1 MGDFSESQE
10 GTAKKKG
17 KILSEWW
24 HRTRYQWDGQELT
37 EFCRPVFEKLLAE
50 EPEEEY
56 RKYARLLLEAAAA
69 AGITR
74 DEPGEFTLDELTTNA
89 YTDWEA
95 EQLYLGDRV
104 KVLLPA
110 WYQNGRVLEQGSCQ
124 RLDEERERRRNE
136 RNGGSVMAV
145 QRIIGVD
152 FGTST
157 SVIRVKRYEN
167 GKPAGVGEK
176 LETGSVVF
184 NGMYPMVP
192 TLIQRVGD
200 STYYGYDAQIAKK
213 KAVLYQGFK
222 VKLESEIPEEREEA
236 RALTEEFLGYLARCY
251 REQSEGGHLGEP
263 QDEEKTLV
271 SYPVKWSDETKSFMV
286 EAAARAGFPNVEGL
300 DEARAAIHAAALQ
313 SEEYLKKQRYLQ
325 PGKVSTILL
334 IDMGA
339 GTTDLVL
346 CRYTPGEAPKNEILC
361 TWPKAGEVLFGG
373 QEVDGSCK
381 NFVRSRLPE
390 EAAPLLKN
398 FDNSRF
404 KAWKEN
410 LVSPA
415 LLRGDVV
422 DGFSDLD
429 SSLEMMGVDVEDY
442 GLNRKE
448 LERFAG
454 EYLRGLPQL
463 VRGCIR
469 EAGIRPAEVELVI
482 LTGGHSQW
490 YFTQESFWHGRS
502 RRSARRCCRRLRRIQ
517 ERSF

>member
-1 MGDFSESQE
+1 
-10 GTAKKKG
+10 
-17 KILSEWW
+17 
-24 HRTRYQWDGQELT
+24 
-37 EFCRPVFEKLLAE
+37 
-50 EPEEEY
+50 
-56 RKYARLLLEAAAA
+56 
-69 AGITR
+69 
-74 DEPGEFTLDELTTNA
+74 
-89 YTDWEA
+89 
-95 EQLYLGDRV
+95 
-104 KVLLPA
+104 
-110 WYQNGRVLEQGSCQ
+110 
-124 RLDEERERRRNE
+124 
-136 RNGGSVMAV
+136 MAV

-236 RALTEEFLGYLARCY
+236 RALTEDFLGYLARCY
-251 REQSEGGHLGEP
+251 RE
-263 QDEEKTLV
+263 
-271 SYPVKWSDETKSFMV
+271 
-286 EAAARAGFPNVEGL
+286 
-300 DEARAAIHAAALQ
+300 Q

-346 CRYTPGEAPKNEILC
+346 CRYTPGEAPKNESLC

-373 QEVDGSCK
+373 QEVDGILK

-490 YFTQESFWHGRS
+490 YFTGELLAGKKPEICEALLPQIAADPGRIILISRPQETVALGLAYTPQSAKFSVSDEIQRQEIPADRGPVCADTSSTAEKRGEQAVKSAQGSGAGEKEPGFMDKVESALDKINWSQVGYATMRIMQILSGRG
-502 RRSARRCCRRLRRIQ
+502 
-517 ERSF
+517 

>member
-1 MGDFSESQE
+1 
-10 GTAKKKG
+10 
-17 KILSEWW
+17 
-24 HRTRYQWDGQELT
+24 
-37 EFCRPVFEKLLAE
+37 
-50 EPEEEY
+50 
-56 RKYARLLLEAAAA
+56 
-69 AGITR
+69 
-74 DEPGEFTLDELTTNA
+74 
-89 YTDWEA
+89 
-95 EQLYLGDRV
+95 
-104 KVLLPA
+104 
-110 WYQNGRVLEQGSCQ
+110 
-124 RLDEERERRRNE
+124 
-136 RNGGSVMAV
+136 MAV

-222 VKLESEIPEEREEA
+222 VKLESEIPEER
-236 RALTEEFLGYLARCY
+236 
-251 REQSEGGHLGEP
+251 
-263 QDEEKTLV
+263 
-271 SYPVKWSDETKSFMV
+271 
-286 EAAARAGFPNVEGL
+286 
-300 DEARAAIHAAALQ
+300 
-313 SEEYLKKQRYLQ
+313 
-325 PGKVSTILL
+325 
-334 IDMGA
+334 
-339 GTTDLVL
+339 
-346 CRYTPGEAPKNEILC
+346 
-361 TWPKAGEVLFGG
+361 
-373 QEVDGSCK
+373 
-381 NFVRSRLPE
+381 E

-490 YFTQESFWHGRS
+490 YFTGELLAGKKPEICEALLLQIAADPGRIILISRPQETVALGLAYQKLSIILSDVQETEKLEAQKEEKKLEAQKEGKKLEVKKNGTVIFIIEPAAKWFGWVAGTRYVFSLGSKEVRLKSDKNVSVYKTINLEEGSYES
-502 RRSARRCCRRLRRIQ
+502 RLKVYGKDMPEKNAHVR
-517 ERSF
+517 

>member
-1 MGDFSESQE
+1 
-10 GTAKKKG
+10 
-17 KILSEWW
+17 
-24 HRTRYQWDGQELT
+24 
-37 EFCRPVFEKLLAE
+37 
-50 EPEEEY
+50 
-56 RKYARLLLEAAAA
+56 
-69 AGITR
+69 
-74 DEPGEFTLDELTTNA
+74 
-89 YTDWEA
+89 
-95 EQLYLGDRV
+95 
-104 KVLLPA
+104 
-110 WYQNGRVLEQGSCQ
+110 
-124 RLDEERERRRNE
+124 
-136 RNGGSVMAV
+136 MAV

-325 PGKVSTILL
+325 PGKASTILL

-373 QEVDGSCK
+373 QEVDGILK

-429 SSLEMMGVDVEDY
+429 
-442 GLNRKE
+442 
-448 LERFAG
+448 
-454 EYLRGLPQL
+454 YLRGLPQL

-490 YFTQESFWHGRS
+490 YFTGELLAGKKPEICEALLPQIAADPGRIILISRPQETVALGLAYTPQSAKFSVSDEIQRQEIPADRGPVCADTSSTAEKRGEQAVKSAQGSGAGEKEPGFMDKVESALDKINWSQVGYATMRIMQILSGRG
-502 RRSARRCCRRLRRIQ
+502 
-517 ERSF
+517 

>member
-1 MGDFSESQE
+1 
-10 GTAKKKG
+10 
-17 KILSEWW
+17 
-24 HRTRYQWDGQELT
+24 
-37 EFCRPVFEKLLAE
+37 
-50 EPEEEY
+50 
-56 RKYARLLLEAAAA
+56 
-69 AGITR
+69 
-74 DEPGEFTLDELTTNA
+74 
-89 YTDWEA
+89 
-95 EQLYLGDRV
+95 
-104 KVLLPA
+104 
-110 WYQNGRVLEQGSCQ
+110 
-124 RLDEERERRRNE
+124 
-136 RNGGSVMAV
+136 MAV

-222 VKLESEIPEEREEA
+222 VKLESEIPEER
-236 RALTEEFLGYLARCY
+236 
-251 REQSEGGHLGEP
+251 
-263 QDEEKTLV
+263 
-271 SYPVKWSDETKSFMV
+271 
-286 EAAARAGFPNVEGL
+286 
-300 DEARAAIHAAALQ
+300 
-313 SEEYLKKQRYLQ
+313 
-325 PGKVSTILL
+325 
-334 IDMGA
+334 
-339 GTTDLVL
+339 
-346 CRYTPGEAPKNEILC
+346 
-361 TWPKAGEVLFGG
+361 
-373 QEVDGSCK
+373 
-381 NFVRSRLPE
+381 E

-482 LTGGHSQW
+482 LTGGHSQR
-490 YFTQESFWHGRS
+490 YFTGELLAGKKPEICEALLPQIAADPGRIILISRPQETVALGLAYQKLSIILSDVQETEKLEAQKEEKKLEAQKEGKKLEVKKNGTVIFIIEPAAKWFGWVAGTRYVFSLGSKEVRLKSDKNVSVYKTINLEEGSYELRLKVYGKDMPEKNGEGLEEKTMQMNVKHDKVTKVFCVNKSFRTQ
-502 RRSARRCCRRLRRIQ
+502 LVITYD
-517 ERSF
+517 

>member
-1 MGDFSESQE
+1 
-10 GTAKKKG
+10 
-17 KILSEWW
+17 
-24 HRTRYQWDGQELT
+24 
-37 EFCRPVFEKLLAE
+37 
-50 EPEEEY
+50 
-56 RKYARLLLEAAAA
+56 
-69 AGITR
+69 
-74 DEPGEFTLDELTTNA
+74 
-89 YTDWEA
+89 
-95 EQLYLGDRV
+95 
-104 KVLLPA
+104 
-110 WYQNGRVLEQGSCQ
+110 
-124 RLDEERERRRNE
+124 
-136 RNGGSVMAV
+136 MAV

-152 FGTST
+152 FGTNT

-222 VKLESEIPEEREEA
+222 VKLESEIPEER
-236 RALTEEFLGYLARCY
+236 
-251 REQSEGGHLGEP
+251 
-263 QDEEKTLV
+263 
-271 SYPVKWSDETKSFMV
+271 
-286 EAAARAGFPNVEGL
+286 
-300 DEARAAIHAAALQ
+300 
-313 SEEYLKKQRYLQ
+313 
-325 PGKVSTILL
+325 
-334 IDMGA
+334 
-339 GTTDLVL
+339 
-346 CRYTPGEAPKNEILC
+346 
-361 TWPKAGEVLFGG
+361 
-373 QEVDGSCK
+373 
-381 NFVRSRLPE
+381 E

-490 YFTQESFWHGRS
+490 YFTGELLAGKKPEICEALLPQIAADPGRIILISRPQETVALGLVYTPQSAKFSVSDEIQRQEIPADRGPVCADTSSTAEKRGEQAVKSAQGSGAGEKEPGFMDKVESALDKINWSQVGYATMRIMQILSGRG
-502 RRSARRCCRRLRRIQ
+502 
-517 ERSF
+517 

>member
-1 MGDFSESQE
+1 
-10 GTAKKKG
+10 
-17 KILSEWW
+17 
-24 HRTRYQWDGQELT
+24 
-37 EFCRPVFEKLLAE
+37 
-50 EPEEEY
+50 
-56 RKYARLLLEAAAA
+56 
-69 AGITR
+69 
-74 DEPGEFTLDELTTNA
+74 
-89 YTDWEA
+89 
-95 EQLYLGDRV
+95 
-104 KVLLPA
+104 
-110 WYQNGRVLEQGSCQ
+110 
-124 RLDEERERRRNE
+124 
-136 RNGGSVMAV
+136 MAV

-236 RALTEEFLGYLARCY
+236 
-251 REQSEGGHLGEP
+251 
-263 QDEEKTLV
+263 
-271 SYPVKWSDETKSFMV
+271 
-286 EAAARAGFPNVEGL
+286 
-300 DEARAAIHAAALQ
+300 
-313 SEEYLKKQRYLQ
+313 
-325 PGKVSTILL
+325 
-334 IDMGA
+334 
-339 GTTDLVL
+339 
-346 CRYTPGEAPKNEILC
+346 
-361 TWPKAGEVLFGG
+361 
-373 QEVDGSCK
+373 
-381 NFVRSRLPE
+381 
-390 EAAPLLKN
+390 APLLKN

-454 EYLRGLPQL
+454 EYLRGLPKL

-490 YFTQESFWHGRS
+490 YFTGELLAGKKPEICEALLPQIAADPGRIILISRPQETVVLGLAYQKLSIILSDVQETEKLEAQKEEKKLEAQKEGKKLEVKKNGTVIFIIEPAANWFGWVAGTRYVFSLGSKEVRLKSDKNVSVYKTINLEEGSYELRLKVYGKDMPEKNGEGLEEKTMQMNVKHDKVTKVFCVNKSFRTQ
-502 RRSARRCCRRLRRIQ
+502 LVITYD
-517 ERSF
+517 

>member
-1 MGDFSESQE
+1 
-10 GTAKKKG
+10 
-17 KILSEWW
+17 
-24 HRTRYQWDGQELT
+24 
-37 EFCRPVFEKLLAE
+37 
-50 EPEEEY
+50 
-56 RKYARLLLEAAAA
+56 
-69 AGITR
+69 
-74 DEPGEFTLDELTTNA
+74 
-89 YTDWEA
+89 
-95 EQLYLGDRV
+95 
-104 KVLLPA
+104 
-110 WYQNGRVLEQGSCQ
+110 
-124 RLDEERERRRNE
+124 
-136 RNGGSVMAV
+136 MAV

-325 PGKVSTILL
+325 PGKASTILL

-373 QEVDGSCK
+373 QEVDGILK

-390 EAAPLLKN
+390 EVAPLLKN

-490 YFTQESFWHGRS
+490 YFTGELLAGKKPEICEALLPQIAADPGRIILISRPQETVALGLVYTPQSAKFSVSDEIQRQEIPADRGPVCADTSSTAEKRGEQAVKSAQGSGAGEKEPGFMDKVESALDKINWSQVGYATMRIMQILSGRG
-502 RRSARRCCRRLRRIQ
+502 
-517 ERSF
+517 

>member
-1 MGDFSESQE
+1 M
-10 GTAKKKG
+10 
-17 KILSEWW
+17 
-24 HRTRYQWDGQELT
+24 
-37 EFCRPVFEKLLAE
+37 
-50 EPEEEY
+50 
-56 RKYARLLLEAAAA
+56 
-69 AGITR
+69 
-74 DEPGEFTLDELTTNA
+74 
-89 YTDWEA
+89 
-95 EQLYLGDRV
+95 
-104 KVLLPA
+104 
-110 WYQNGRVLEQGSCQ
+110 
-124 RLDEERERRRNE
+124 RRR
-136 RNGGSVMAV
+136 RSSAIRSNGAM
-145 QRIIGVD
+145 
-152 FGTST
+152 
-157 SVIRVKRYEN
+157 
-167 GKPAGVGEK
+167 KP
-176 LETGSVVF
+176 
-184 NGMYPMVP
+184 
-192 TLIQRVGD
+192 
-200 STYYGYDAQIAKK
+200 
-213 KAVLYQGFK
+213 
-222 VKLESEIPEEREEA
+222 
-236 RALTEEFLGYLARCY
+236 RAL
-251 REQSEGGHLGEP
+251 
-263 QDEEKTLV
+263 
-271 SYPVKWSDETKSFMV
+271 W
-286 EAAARAGFPNVEGL
+286 
-300 DEARAAIHAAALQ
+300 IHAAALQ

-325 PGKVSTILL
+325 PGKASTILL

-373 QEVDGSCK
+373 QEVDGILK

-415 LLRGDVV
+415 LLRVDVV

-490 YFTQESFWHGRS
+490 YFTGELLAGKKPEICEALLPQIAADPGRIIPISRPQETVALGLAYTPQSAKFSVSDEIQRQEIPADRGPVCADTSSTAEKRGEQAVKSAQGSGAGEKEPGFMDKVESALDKINWSQVGYATMRIMQILSGRG
-502 RRSARRCCRRLRRIQ
+502 
-517 ERSF
+517 

>member
-1 MGDFSESQE
+1 
-10 GTAKKKG
+10 
-17 KILSEWW
+17 
-24 HRTRYQWDGQELT
+24 
-37 EFCRPVFEKLLAE
+37 
-50 EPEEEY
+50 
-56 RKYARLLLEAAAA
+56 
-69 AGITR
+69 
-74 DEPGEFTLDELTTNA
+74 
-89 YTDWEA
+89 
-95 EQLYLGDRV
+95 
-104 KVLLPA
+104 
-110 WYQNGRVLEQGSCQ
+110 
-124 RLDEERERRRNE
+124 
-136 RNGGSVMAV
+136 MAV

-236 RALTEEFLGYLARCY
+236 RA
-251 REQSEGGHLGEP
+251 
-263 QDEEKTLV
+263 
-271 SYPVKWSDETKSFMV
+271 
-286 EAAARAGFPNVEGL
+286 GFPNVEGL

-325 PGKVSTILL
+325 PGKASTILL

-373 QEVDGSCK
+373 QEVDGILK

-454 EYLRGLPQL
+454 EYLKGLPQL

-482 LTGGHSQW
+482 LTGGTASGIL
-490 YFTQESFWHGRS
+490 QESFWQGRS
-502 RRSARRCCRRLRRIQ
+502 RRSARRCCRRLQRIRDGSFRFPGRR
-517 ERSF
+517 RR

>member
-1 MGDFSESQE
+1 
-10 GTAKKKG
+10 
-17 KILSEWW
+17 
-24 HRTRYQWDGQELT
+24 
-37 EFCRPVFEKLLAE
+37 
-50 EPEEEY
+50 
-56 RKYARLLLEAAAA
+56 
-69 AGITR
+69 
-74 DEPGEFTLDELTTNA
+74 
-89 YTDWEA
+89 
-95 EQLYLGDRV
+95 
-104 KVLLPA
+104 
-110 WYQNGRVLEQGSCQ
+110 
-124 RLDEERERRRNE
+124 
-136 RNGGSVMAV
+136 MAV

-325 PGKVSTILL
+325 PGKASTILL
-334 IDMGA
+334 IVMGA

-346 CRYTPGEAPKNEILC
+346 CRYTPGEAPK
-361 TWPKAGEVLFGG
+361 KKGFFGLFG
-373 QEVDGSCK
+373 
-381 NFVRSRLPE
+381 
-390 EAAPLLKN
+390 
-398 FDNSRF
+398 
-404 KAWKEN
+404 
-410 LVSPA
+410 
-415 LLRGDVV
+415 
-422 DGFSDLD
+422 
-429 SSLEMMGVDVEDY
+429 
-442 GLNRKE
+442 
-448 LERFAG
+448 
-454 EYLRGLPQL
+454 
-463 VRGCIR
+463 
-469 EAGIRPAEVELVI
+469 
-482 LTGGHSQW
+482 
-490 YFTQESFWHGRS
+490 
-502 RRSARRCCRRLRRIQ
+502 
-517 ERSF
+517 

>member
-1 MGDFSESQE
+1 
-10 GTAKKKG
+10 
-17 KILSEWW
+17 
-24 HRTRYQWDGQELT
+24 
-37 EFCRPVFEKLLAE
+37 
-50 EPEEEY
+50 
-56 RKYARLLLEAAAA
+56 
-69 AGITR
+69 
-74 DEPGEFTLDELTTNA
+74 
-89 YTDWEA
+89 
-95 EQLYLGDRV
+95 
-104 KVLLPA
+104 
-110 WYQNGRVLEQGSCQ
+110 
-124 RLDEERERRRNE
+124 
-136 RNGGSVMAV
+136 MAV

-222 VKLESEIPEEREEA
+222 VKLESEIPEER
-236 RALTEEFLGYLARCY
+236 
-251 REQSEGGHLGEP
+251 
-263 QDEEKTLV
+263 
-271 SYPVKWSDETKSFMV
+271 
-286 EAAARAGFPNVEGL
+286 
-300 DEARAAIHAAALQ
+300 
-313 SEEYLKKQRYLQ
+313 
-325 PGKVSTILL
+325 
-334 IDMGA
+334 
-339 GTTDLVL
+339 
-346 CRYTPGEAPKNEILC
+346 
-361 TWPKAGEVLFGG
+361 
-373 QEVDGSCK
+373 
-381 NFVRSRLPE
+381 E

-490 YFTQESFWHGRS
+490 YFTGELLAGKKPEICEALLPQIAADPGRIILISRPQETVALGLAYQKLSIILSDVQETEKLEAQKEEKKLEAQKEGKKLEVKKNGTVIFIIEPAAKWFGWVAGTRYVFSLGSKEVRLKSDKNVSVYKTINLEEGSYELRLKVYGKDMPEKNGEGLEEKTMQMNVKHDKVTKVFCVNKSFRTQ
-502 RRSARRCCRRLRRIQ
+502 LVITYD
-517 ERSF
+517 

>member
-1 MGDFSESQE
+1 
-10 GTAKKKG
+10 
-17 KILSEWW
+17 
-24 HRTRYQWDGQELT
+24 
-37 EFCRPVFEKLLAE
+37 
-50 EPEEEY
+50 
-56 RKYARLLLEAAAA
+56 
-69 AGITR
+69 
-74 DEPGEFTLDELTTNA
+74 
-89 YTDWEA
+89 
-95 EQLYLGDRV
+95 
-104 KVLLPA
+104 
-110 WYQNGRVLEQGSCQ
+110 
-124 RLDEERERRRNE
+124 
-136 RNGGSVMAV
+136 MAV

-222 VKLESEIPEEREEA
+222 VKLESEIPEE
-236 RALTEEFLGYLARCY
+236 
-251 REQSEGGHLGEP
+251 
-263 QDEEKTLV
+263 
-271 SYPVKWSDETKSFMV
+271 
-286 EAAARAGFPNVEGL
+286 
-300 DEARAAIHAAALQ
+300 
-313 SEEYLKKQRYLQ
+313 
-325 PGKVSTILL
+325 
-334 IDMGA
+334 
-339 GTTDLVL
+339 
-346 CRYTPGEAPKNEILC
+346 
-361 TWPKAGEVLFGG
+361 
-373 QEVDGSCK
+373 
-381 NFVRSRLPE
+381 PE

-490 YFTQESFWHGRS
+490 YFTGELLAGKKPEICEALLPQIAADPGRIILISRPQETVALGLAYTPQSAKFSVSDEIQRQEIPADRGPVCADTSSTAEKRGEQAVKSAQGSGAGEKEPGFMDKVESALDKINWSQVGYATMRIMQILSGRG
-502 RRSARRCCRRLRRIQ
+502 
-517 ERSF
+517 

>member
-1 MGDFSESQE
+1 
-10 GTAKKKG
+10 
-17 KILSEWW
+17 
-24 HRTRYQWDGQELT
+24 
-37 EFCRPVFEKLLAE
+37 
-50 EPEEEY
+50 
-56 RKYARLLLEAAAA
+56 
-69 AGITR
+69 
-74 DEPGEFTLDELTTNA
+74 
-89 YTDWEA
+89 
-95 EQLYLGDRV
+95 
-104 KVLLPA
+104 
-110 WYQNGRVLEQGSCQ
+110 
-124 RLDEERERRRNE
+124 
-136 RNGGSVMAV
+136 MAV

-152 FGTST
+152 FGTNT

-222 VKLESEIPEEREEA
+222 VKLESEIPEER
-236 RALTEEFLGYLARCY
+236 
-251 REQSEGGHLGEP
+251 
-263 QDEEKTLV
+263 
-271 SYPVKWSDETKSFMV
+271 
-286 EAAARAGFPNVEGL
+286 
-300 DEARAAIHAAALQ
+300 
-313 SEEYLKKQRYLQ
+313 
-325 PGKVSTILL
+325 
-334 IDMGA
+334 
-339 GTTDLVL
+339 
-346 CRYTPGEAPKNEILC
+346 
-361 TWPKAGEVLFGG
+361 
-373 QEVDGSCK
+373 
-381 NFVRSRLPE
+381 E

-490 YFTQESFWHGRS
+490 YFTGELLAGKKPEICEALLLQIAADPGRIILISRPQETVALGLAYTPQSAKFSVSDEIQRQEIPADRGPVCADTSSTAEKRGEQAVKSAQGSGAGEKEPGFMDKVESALDKINWSQVGYATMRIMQILSGRG
-502 RRSARRCCRRLRRIQ
+502 
-517 ERSF
+517 

>member
-1 MGDFSESQE
+1 
-10 GTAKKKG
+10 
-17 KILSEWW
+17 
-24 HRTRYQWDGQELT
+24 
-37 EFCRPVFEKLLAE
+37 
-50 EPEEEY
+50 
-56 RKYARLLLEAAAA
+56 
-69 AGITR
+69 
-74 DEPGEFTLDELTTNA
+74 
-89 YTDWEA
+89 
-95 EQLYLGDRV
+95 
-104 KVLLPA
+104 
-110 WYQNGRVLEQGSCQ
+110 
-124 RLDEERERRRNE
+124 
-136 RNGGSVMAV
+136 MAV

-184 NGMYPMVP
+184 NGMYPMVL

-222 VKLESEIPEEREEA
+222 VKLESEIPEER
-236 RALTEEFLGYLARCY
+236 
-251 REQSEGGHLGEP
+251 
-263 QDEEKTLV
+263 
-271 SYPVKWSDETKSFMV
+271 
-286 EAAARAGFPNVEGL
+286 
-300 DEARAAIHAAALQ
+300 
-313 SEEYLKKQRYLQ
+313 
-325 PGKVSTILL
+325 
-334 IDMGA
+334 
-339 GTTDLVL
+339 
-346 CRYTPGEAPKNEILC
+346 
-361 TWPKAGEVLFGG
+361 
-373 QEVDGSCK
+373 
-381 NFVRSRLPE
+381 E

-490 YFTQESFWHGRS
+490 YFTGELLAGKKPEICEALLPQIAADPGRIILISRPQETVVLGLAYQKLSIILSDVQETEKLEAQKEEKKLEAQKEGKKLEVKKNGTVIFIIEPAAKWFGWVAGTRYVFSLGSKEVRLKSDKNVSVYKTINLEEGSYELRLKVYGKDMPEKNGEGLEEKTMQMNVKHDKVTKVFCVNKSFRTQ
-502 RRSARRCCRRLRRIQ
+502 LVITYD
-517 ERSF
+517 

>member
-1 MGDFSESQE
+1 
-10 GTAKKKG
+10 
-17 KILSEWW
+17 
-24 HRTRYQWDGQELT
+24 
-37 EFCRPVFEKLLAE
+37 
-50 EPEEEY
+50 
-56 RKYARLLLEAAAA
+56 
-69 AGITR
+69 
-74 DEPGEFTLDELTTNA
+74 
-89 YTDWEA
+89 
-95 EQLYLGDRV
+95 
-104 KVLLPA
+104 
-110 WYQNGRVLEQGSCQ
+110 
-124 RLDEERERRRNE
+124 
-136 RNGGSVMAV
+136 MAV

-222 VKLESEIPEEREEA
+222 VKLESEIPEER
-236 RALTEEFLGYLARCY
+236 
-251 REQSEGGHLGEP
+251 
-263 QDEEKTLV
+263 
-271 SYPVKWSDETKSFMV
+271 
-286 EAAARAGFPNVEGL
+286 
-300 DEARAAIHAAALQ
+300 
-313 SEEYLKKQRYLQ
+313 
-325 PGKVSTILL
+325 
-334 IDMGA
+334 
-339 GTTDLVL
+339 
-346 CRYTPGEAPKNEILC
+346 
-361 TWPKAGEVLFGG
+361 
-373 QEVDGSCK
+373 
-381 NFVRSRLPE
+381 E

-490 YFTQESFWHGRS
+490 YFTGELLAGKKPEICEALLPQIAADPGRIILISRPQETVALGLAYQKLSIILSDVQETEKLEAQKEEKKLEAQKEEKKLEAQKEGKKLEVKKNGTVIFIIEPAAKWFGWVAGTRYVFSLGSKEVRLKSDKNVSVYKTINLEEGSYELRLKVYGKDMPEKNGEGLEEKTMQMNVKHDKVTKVFCVNKSFRTQ
-502 RRSARRCCRRLRRIQ
+502 LVITYD
-517 ERSF
+517 

>member
-1 MGDFSESQE
+1 
-10 GTAKKKG
+10 
-17 KILSEWW
+17 
-24 HRTRYQWDGQELT
+24 
-37 EFCRPVFEKLLAE
+37 
-50 EPEEEY
+50 
-56 RKYARLLLEAAAA
+56 
-69 AGITR
+69 
-74 DEPGEFTLDELTTNA
+74 
-89 YTDWEA
+89 
-95 EQLYLGDRV
+95 
-104 KVLLPA
+104 
-110 WYQNGRVLEQGSCQ
+110 
-124 RLDEERERRRNE
+124 
-136 RNGGSVMAV
+136 MAV

-152 FGTST
+152 FGTNT

-222 VKLESEIPEEREEA
+222 VKLESEIPEER
-236 RALTEEFLGYLARCY
+236 
-251 REQSEGGHLGEP
+251 
-263 QDEEKTLV
+263 
-271 SYPVKWSDETKSFMV
+271 
-286 EAAARAGFPNVEGL
+286 
-300 DEARAAIHAAALQ
+300 
-313 SEEYLKKQRYLQ
+313 
-325 PGKVSTILL
+325 
-334 IDMGA
+334 
-339 GTTDLVL
+339 
-346 CRYTPGEAPKNEILC
+346 
-361 TWPKAGEVLFGG
+361 
-373 QEVDGSCK
+373 
-381 NFVRSRLPE
+381 E

-490 YFTQESFWHGRS
+490 YFTGELLAGKKPEICEALLPQIAADPGRIILISRPQETVALGLAYQKLSIILSDVQETEKLEAQKEEKKLEAQKEGKKLEVKKNGTVIFIIEPAAKWFGWVAGTRYVFSLGSKEVRLKSDKNVSVYKTINLEEGSYELRLKVYGKDMPEKNGEGLEEKTMQMNVKHDKVTKVFCVNKSFRTQ
-502 RRSARRCCRRLRRIQ
+502 LVITYD
-517 ERSF
+517 